1 MRAWPIVSLG
11 PDSEY
16 PRFTGHPGFCHVKA
30 ARHRL
35 NARRSPRSHDRQ
47 GAARGP
53 VGLALILLRTDI
65 HCHPKRTWGD
75 LFEQGSSSSS
85 PYTPHIITSCI
96 LLGSQ

>member
-1 MRAWPIVSLG
+1 MTETDCKGKNQKPFGRYCGVFLSIIVMRAWPVVSLG

-53 VGLALILLRTDI
+53 LCAD
-65 HCHPKRTWGD
+65 PSED
-75 LFEQGSSSSS
+75 
-85 PYTPHIITSCI
+85 
-96 LLGSQ
+96 